1 MRDRGVRMVAEAIHE
16 QGGNRYGVIPR
27 IARQLGVG
35 AESLRTWVVQDEKD
49 SGRRPGSTTQEQQ
62 RIKELEKETRELKRA
77 NEILKAASAFFAR
90 DLDPRLPR

>member
-1 MRDRGVRMVAEAIHE
+1 MRERAIRLVTEAIEE

-35 AESLRTWVVQDEKD
+35 TESLRTWVLQAETDA
-49 SGRRPGSTTQEQQ
+49 GHRPGLTTQEQQ
-62 RIKELEKETRELKRA
+62 RIKELEKENRELRRA

-90 DLDPRLPR
+90 ELDPRLPR